1 MNKFI
6 YLSKN
11 TYDAYYPIFYVIETE
26 LTCDEVMMFINYEA
40 QKHVDNYYT
49 KNGMH
54 LHGSGYG
61 VNFTVHINNREY
73 SFCLGD
79 HIGTLSY
86 EVLFNYHDF
95 MANHKMKINL
105 ENMV

>member
-11 TYDAYYPIFYVIETE
+11 TYDAYYPIFYVIDTE
-26 LTCDEVMMFINYEA
+26 LTYDEVMMFINNEA
-40 QKHVDNYYT
+40 QKHVDNHYI
-49 KNGMH
+49 KNKKKIDDE
-54 LHGSGYG
+54 YG
-61 VNFTVHINNREY
+61 VTFKVYINNREY

-79 HIGTLSY
+79 HIGIISY
-86 EVLFNYHDF
+86 DVLFKYHDF

-105 ENMV
+105 ENIV